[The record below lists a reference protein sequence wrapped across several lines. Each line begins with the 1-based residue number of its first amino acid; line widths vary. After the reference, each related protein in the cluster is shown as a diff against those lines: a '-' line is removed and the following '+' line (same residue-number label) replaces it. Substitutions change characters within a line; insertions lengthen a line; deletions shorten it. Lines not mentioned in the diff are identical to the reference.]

1 MNEWKT
7 NLNVKLAAGSR
18 PPGEQEGGVQ
28 VLVAVLEKKKKEF
41 QIFELLKTKFITVTL
56 KPHLKHEQL

>member
-28 VLVAVLEKKKKEF
+28 VLVAVLGKKKEF